1 MFECPTL
8 FAMPTTPRQLPAG
21 YPPEPDR
28 VEAQRHAGVFLEIV
42 DTAVARDV
50 EGAHD
55 LLMNYLYPNGDPHDA
70 EEDDAAGIVSMAT
83 TMLHLRY
90 LAAVGPLL
98 VAAFMNRAGAPVSPT
113 WSRITANPAA
123 ATRPERIAVRAI
135 AAHRVDDDE
144 TSRLAQLKLIDE
156 GGYKALLQMVLV
168 VIRICAELRRLRS
181 PS

>member
-1 MFECPTL
+1 
-8 FAMPTTPRQLPAG
+8 MPTTPRQLPAG
-21 YPPEPDR
+21 YPSEPDR

-50 EGAHD
+50 KGAHD
-55 LLMNYLYPNGDPHDA
+55 LLMSYLYPDGDPCDA
-70 EEDDAAGIVSMAT
+70 EEDDDDARIMSMAT

-98 VAAFMNRAGAPVSPT
+98 VATFMNRAGAPVSPT

-135 AAHRVDDDE
+135 AAHRAGDDE
-144 TSRLAQLKLIDE
+144 TSRSAQLKLLDE
-156 GGYKALLQMVLV
+156 GGHEALLQMVLV
-168 VIRICAELRRLRS
+168 VILICAELRRLRS